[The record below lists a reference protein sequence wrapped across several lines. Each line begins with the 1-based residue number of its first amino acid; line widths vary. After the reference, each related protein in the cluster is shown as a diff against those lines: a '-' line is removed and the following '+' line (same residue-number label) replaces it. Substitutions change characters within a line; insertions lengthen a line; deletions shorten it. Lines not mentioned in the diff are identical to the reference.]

1 MEPALISIDYM
12 DSPIGA
18 IEIQASAKGI
28 TQVIFCGTEK
38 RAIKVNKITHSCKQ
52 QLNEYFAGK
61 RKVFDLP
68 LEQQGTEFQKSVW
81 ACLVKIPFGQTLSY
95 RDIADMLNNRKA
107 VRAVGG
113 ANGRNPIGIILPC
126 HRVIGTNGT
135 LTGYAGGNE
144 RKLWL
149 LKHEGIEVKGS
160 KLNDKLDIK
169 SVFHTRQT
177 KTQFLK

>member
-1 MEPALISIDYM
+1 MIFIDYM
-12 DSPIGA
+12 DSPIGV
-18 IEIQASAKGI
+18 IEVQASAKGV
-28 TQVIFCGTEK
+28 TQVIFSGTAK
-38 RAIKVNKITHSCKQ
+38 KAIKTNEITHCCKQ
-52 QLNEYFAGK
+52 QLNEYFEGR
-61 RKVFDLP
+61 RKKIGVPLDL
-68 LEQQGTEFQKSVW
+68 QGTTFQKSVW
-81 ACLVKIPFGQTLSY
+81 NCLTQIPFGETRTY
-95 RDIADMLNNRKA
+95 RDISDMLNNSKA

-113 ANGRNPIGIILPC
+113 ANGRNPIGIIVPC

-160 KLNDKLDIK
+160 KVNDKLDIK
-169 SVFHTRQT
+169 NVFHTRQT